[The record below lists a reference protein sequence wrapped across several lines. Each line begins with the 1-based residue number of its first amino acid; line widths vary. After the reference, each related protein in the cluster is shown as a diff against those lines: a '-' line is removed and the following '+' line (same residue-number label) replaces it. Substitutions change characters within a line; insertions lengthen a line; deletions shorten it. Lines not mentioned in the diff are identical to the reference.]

1 MDYRDGR
8 GRTVIIVGVGYPAL
22 NDRMNAVESAYD
34 HVFEYGAGWDYA
46 IQIPTIRKIRQAM
59 GRVVRSPDDYG
70 VRILL
75 DGRFLT
81 DSKKRYGKFSVFNV
95 FPEDE
100 RAEFVDV
107 EPAKVKYS
115 LMNFFMDNS

>member
-1 MDYRDGR
+1 
-8 GRTVIIVGVGYPAL
+8 
-22 NDRMNAVESAYD
+22 
-34 HVFEYGAGWDYA
+34 
-46 IQIPTIRKIRQAM
+46 M

-81 DSKKRYGKFSVFNV
+81 DSKKKFGKFSVFGV

-107 EPAKVKYS
+107 KPDRVKYS
-115 LMNFFMDNS
+115 LMNFFMDNAQ